1 MVLETLDIKKNDIL
15 IYSENKLDFSN
26 NFRLI
31 NKDASAKHPVK
42 IHFNDVCRYIMD
54 ETPKSLVAYRLL
66 TNIPNFDTALIK
78 YGFIVSIDGK
88 KEVIHFD
95 PLFAVK
101 ELEDY
106 GDIDRY
112 PDLMFRI
119 EQIGLISQL
128 RSFGKTNFNLV
139 YSFDLKASEVRCQN
153 DRVFA
158 EIIFFYDNIDFDKV
172 YDRQTFAEENYFSPG
187 QMERFRVLSETK
199 LHANIVEEKNP
210 RSMEKIRPVDT
221 LYDLPSEK
229 RLRTERSNQKP
240 RIATIAPA
248 PKEQILQVEKPVK
261 QSEEKPNRTTDEK
274 SGRPTFGDF
283 LTKVKKESRTTEFE
297 MPKRQV
303 IEIFKSS
310 SPVKEYV
317 VERSKN
323 KVVLKMKAGG

>member
-1 MVLETLDIKKNDIL
+1 MVLETLDIKKNDIF
-15 IYSENKLDFSN
+15 IYSENRLDFSN

-31 NKDASAKHPVK
+31 NKDAAIKHPVK

-54 ETPKSLVAYRLL
+54 DTPKSLVAYRLL
-66 TNIPNFDTALIK
+66 TNIQNFDTALIK

-106 GDIDRY
+106 GDIGQY

-158 EIIFFYDNIDFDKV
+158 EIIFFYDNIEFDKV
-172 YDRQTFAEENYFSPG
+172 YDRQTYAEENYFSPG
-187 QMERFRVLSETK
+187 QMERFRVLSEKT
-199 LHANIVEEKNP
+199 LHSSFVEEKNP
-210 RSMEKIRPVDT
+210 ASVEKIKPVDT
-221 LYDLPSEK
+221 MYDLPSEK
-229 RLRTERSNQKP
+229 RLRAARSEQKP
-240 RIATIAPA
+240 RVATLVP
-248 PKEQILQVEKPVK
+248 PPPPVVSEVEKVSTK
-261 QSEEKPNRTTDEK
+261 TTDEQSAK
-274 SGRPTFGDF
+274 PTFGDF
-283 LTKVKKESRTTEFE
+283 LSKVKKESRTTDSGA
-297 MPKRQV
+297 PKRQV

-310 SPVKEYV
+310 APVKEYLI
-317 VERSKN
+317 ERSKN
-323 KVVLKMKAGG
+323 KVVLKMKAAK

>member
-1 MVLETLDIKKNDIL
+1 MVLETLDIKKNDIF

-31 NKDASAKHPVK
+31 NKDAEMKHPVK

-66 TNIPNFDTALIK
+66 TNVQNFDTSLIK

-106 GDIDRY
+106 GEIDQF

-119 EQIGLISQL
+119 EQIGLMSQL

-158 EIIFFYDNIDFDKV
+158 EIIFFYDNINFDKV
-172 YDRQTFAEENYFSPG
+172 YDRQTYAEENYFSPG
-187 QMERFRVLSETK
+187 QMERHRELSEKT
-199 LHANIVEEKNP
+199 LHSSIIEEENP
-210 RSMEKIRPVDT
+210 RSVERIKPVDT
-221 LYDLPSEK
+221 LYDFPTDK
-229 RLRTERSNQKP
+229 RMKLARNGIKP
-240 RIATIAPA
+240 RIATLTPE
-248 PKEQILQVEKPVK
+248 P
-261 QSEEKPNRTTDEK
+261 EEKIMKVERRQPTLAEEK
-274 SGRPTFGDF
+274 ITRPSFSDF
-283 LTKVKKESRTTEFE
+283 LSKVKRESRTTETE
-297 MPKRQV
+297 TPKRQV
-303 IEIFKSS
+303 IEIFRSS
-310 SPVKEYV
+310 APVQEYL

-323 KVVLKMKAGG
+323 KVVLKMKSVK